1 MEWDKLGWFDKRQI
15 ERTLSV
21 CRWDQNGREM
31 NIRVVGKIRKDK
43 FSYFIVVVVFKKE
56 NSITDNNN
64 IKRIKE
70 ITRFVVGCVC
80 LPWLRM
86 NSSIWWKFSS
96 VCEAALL
103 VKLWCGPA
111 RIWEHLHVATWSSP
125 CWGLFQSPQRQKI
138 KNLVVNRQ
146 SGRFFRLDWIRR
158 CDDDVEL
165 IGDDVTQR
173 QCFN

>member
-1 MEWDKLGWFDKRQI
+1 
-15 ERTLSV
+15 
-21 CRWDQNGREM
+21 M

-86 NSSIWWKFSS
+86 NSSIW
-96 VCEAALL
+96 
-103 VKLWCGPA
+103 
-111 RIWEHLHVATWSSP
+111 
-125 CWGLFQSPQRQKI
+125 
-138 KNLVVNRQ
+138 
-146 SGRFFRLDWIRR
+146 
-158 CDDDVEL
+158 
-165 IGDDVTQR
+165 
-173 QCFN
+173 